1 MCYVSVLLYST
12 TDPIHDNKVATDE
25 SYNRNADYLLSQ
37 NDTFA
42 FLATHN
48 SGSVEMAK
56 KK

>member
-1 MCYVSVLLYST
+1 VSVLIYST
-12 TDPIHDNKVATDE
+12 VDPIHDDKVATDE